1 MFFPLV
7 VLVAILPG
15 LYALNW
21 WDLTPPGPWWGLRA
35 LTVLDGMLGDQVPA
49 ASGLPAVEAKAF
61 LDVAYQP
68 PLYAWL
74 AAIGLAMT
82 PDRAPWASVL
92 PSYIAGAAVVILVYL
107 HGRLWRGPGAA
118 LAAAVLT
125 GCNRSLLL
133 QMQQATP
140 TTLALAMASAALYAY
155 GRHLRGGPGSTGGW
169 PWGGD
174 TSWLVVGGVTLG
186 LGLLAGGAF
195 AVLVLPVAMLHQA
208 YLVAEVS
215 PGDRRFW
222 HRLRL
227 GWRDNPSIVAGTFV
241 VAIGLAVAGP
251 WHARMAAVHGRAF
264 MDALLAPPDSIGT
277 EFPGLLSRL
286 IDLAPATLPLGLFA
300 AVTAIRRA
308 LVSEGNDHATVGGVF
323 WALWLAVAALA
334 PAVWPGG
341 PKAAFDLFL
350 LVPLNLLAAQAMSD
364 LAYRVVPV
372 RTLNILAPA
381 TAVCVA
387 WWISGNLRSAVGE
400 LFRGHASSATGL
412 GLHLA
417 LDLLIA
423 VVLFTRG
430 LDRWARRRDDRQR
443 RVLAGFLFAVV
454 ATTVAGGITKVA
466 HLHPATGDYLDLR
479 DVILR
484 RHDAR
489 PIVAV
494 DIIGP
499 DPKPATTPDSPAVSG
514 RLRFVLR
521 SALPSIVP
529 RNVATTDELLAL
541 PAPPNGA
548 RLVILVGTE
557 QRLSYPVQSRLGLE
571 AIYPGTS
578 GLDAYATAHIPTPR
592 P

>member
-7 VLVAILPG
+7 VLVAVLPG

-35 LTVLDGMLGDQVPA
+35 LTVLDGAVGDQVPA
-49 ASGLPAVEAKAF
+49 ALRLPTVEAKAF
-61 LDVAYQP
+61 RDVAYQP

-74 AAIGLAMT
+74 AAVGLAAT

-92 PSYIAGAAVVILVYL
+92 PSYVAGVAVVILVYL
-107 HGRLWRGPGAA
+107 HGRLWRGPGVA

-140 TTLALAMASAALYAY
+140 TTLALALATAALYAY
-155 GRHLRGGPGSTGGW
+155 GRHLRGGPGAGGGW

-174 TSWLVVGGVTLG
+174 TAWLVVGGLALG
-186 LGLLAGGAF
+186 LGLMAQGAF
-195 AVLVLPVAMLHQA
+195 ALLVLPVAMLHQA
-208 YLVAEVS
+208 YLVAEI
-215 PGDRRFW
+215 PAGDRRFW
-222 HRLRL
+222 RRLRL
-227 GWRDNPSIVAGTFV
+227 GWRDNPSIVAGAFV
-241 VAIGLAVAGP
+241 FAIGLIVAGP
-251 WHARMAAVHGRAF
+251 WHARMIAVHGRAF
-264 MDALLAPPDSIGT
+264 LNALLAPPDPLGHD
-277 EFPGLLSRL
+277 FPGLLSRL
-286 IDLAPATLPLGLFA
+286 IDLAPATLPLGLFG
-300 AVTAIRRA
+300 AVRAIRRA
-308 LVSEGNDHATVGGVF
+308 LVSEEDDHPTVGGVF

-341 PKAAFDLFL
+341 PRATFDLFL

-364 LAYRVVPV
+364 LAYRFVPV
-372 RTLNILAPA
+372 RMLNLLAPA

-387 WWISGNLRSAVGE
+387 WWVSGNLRTAVGE

-443 RVLAGFLFAVV
+443 LVLGGFLFAVV
-454 ATTVAGGITKVA
+454 ATTVAGGITKVG
-466 HLHPATGDYLDLR
+466 HVHRATADYLDLR

-494 DIIGP
+494 DVIGP
-499 DPKPATTPDSPAVSG
+499 DTRPITWAESPALTG

-521 SALPSIVP
+521 SALPTIAP
-529 RNVATTDELLAL
+529 RNVATIDELLAL
-541 PAPPNGA
+541 PAPADGA
-548 RLVILVGTE
+548 RLVILIDTE

-578 GLDAYATAHIPTPR
+578 GLDAYATAHTPAPR